1 MATASGQRKAVVQ
14 NNQIF
19 SNNLDGLTNILG
31 TTSRQSLDALGQ
43 GRTSAVNALTGQ
55 ASNALDAVRGGY
67 GQARNDVQAGFG
79 QARNDTLT
87 GIGLFDQFAAN
98 GNAANQAQSDF
109 LGLGDTAA
117 ADAALARFRGATGYR
132 DIVDSTSDA
141 ALRKAA
147 VVGGLG
153 GNQLDELGRIG
164 GQLANQSA
172 QQYFGN
178 LGTVAGQG
186 LTALGQQQQGYNAL
200 ANQGIAQGGALAGI
214 STGMADREAAIN
226 TGLGSALGNAFT
238 GTAAQEASVF
248 GGLGNSLTDLG
259 KFTTNGITSGIFEAG
274 KASDAAKAANENLTM
289 GAVGM
294 GLGLLTAPLTGG
306 ASLGGAA
313 GAAGAAKGGPTLL
326 GKVFGY

>member
-1 MATASGQRKAVVQ
+1 MATGSGQRKAVVQ

-19 SNNLDGLTNILG
+19 SDNLDGLTNILG

-43 GRTSAVNALTGQ
+43 GRTSAIGALNDQAGNALTAIRSG
-55 ASNALDAVRGGY
+55 AGT
-67 GQARNDVQAGFG
+67 ARNDVTAGYNQGRADTQA
-79 QARNDTLT
+79 

-117 ADAALARFRGATGYR
+117 ADAALARFREATGYR
-132 DIVDSTSDA
+132 DIVDQTSDA
-141 ALRKAA
+141 ALRKAS

-164 GQLANQSA
+164 ASLGNQSA

-186 LTALGQQQQGYNAL
+186 LTALGQQQQGYNSL
-200 ANQGIAQGGALAGI
+200 ANQAIGQGGALAGI
-214 STGMADREAAIN
+214 STDQAAREAGVFSN
-226 TGLGSALGNAFT
+226 LGSGLGNAFS

-259 KFTTNGITSGIFEAG
+259 KFTTSGITSGIFEAG
-274 KASDAAKAANENLTM
+274 KASDAAKAANDNLTM
-289 GAVGM
+289 GGIGL

-313 GAAGAAKGGPTLL
+313 GAAGAAKSAPTLL